1 MEIIESLFERLQID
15 LTIVATQFVIICVL
29 YFILD
34 FLFFKKLLFVL
45 QHREN
50 KTTKL
55 EEEANKKLDEA
66 EILANEYNGKIEK
79 INSEVYKDTQSK
91 KYLIEE
97 KEKENLKKAELQINS
112 EIEKQRKQ
120 IEDEISEKRKDVFQ
134 NQKQLSETFVEK
146 LIN

>member
-15 LTIVATQFVIICVL
+15 LTIVTTQFVIICIL

-66 EILANEYNGKIEK
+66 EVLANEYNGKIEK

-91 KYLIEE
+91 KHLIEE
-97 KEKENLKKAELQINS
+97 KEKENLKKAEVQINS

>member
-1 MEIIESLFERLQID
+1 MKIIESLFERLQID
-15 LTIVATQFVIICVL
+15 LTIVATQFVIICIL

-66 EILANEYNGKIEK
+66 EVLANEYNGKIES

-91 KYLIEE
+91 KHLIEE
-97 KEKENLKKAELQINS
+97 KEKESLKKAEVQINS

>member
-15 LTIVATQFVIICVL
+15 LTIVTTQFVIICIL

-66 EILANEYNGKIEK
+66 EVLANEYNGKIEK

-91 KYLIEE
+91 KHLIFIFKQKNKFQMFFVLLFLHSHHQQMYLY
-97 KEKENLKKAELQINS
+97 L
-112 EIEKQRKQ
+112 
-120 IEDEISEKRKDVFQ
+120 
-134 NQKQLSETFVEK
+134 LS
-146 LIN
+146 

>member
-1 MEIIESLFERLQID
+1 MKIIEGLFERLQID
-15 LTIVATQFVIICVL
+15 LTIVATQFLIICIL

-66 EILANEYNGKIEK
+66 AILANEYNGKIEK

-91 KYLIEE
+91 KHLIEE

-120 IEDEISEKRKDVFQ
+120 IENEISEKRKNVFQ

>member
-1 MEIIESLFERLQID
+1 MKIIEGLFERLQID
-15 LTIVATQFVIICVL
+15 LTIVATQFLIICIL

>member
-1 MEIIESLFERLQID
+1 MEIIQGLFERLDID
-15 LTIVATQFVIICVL
+15 PKILAAQFVIIVVL

-55 EEEANKKLDEA
+55 EEGARKKLDEA
-66 EILANEYNGKIEK
+66 NVLAKEYKEK
-79 INSEVYKDTQSK
+79 VDQVSAETYKELQSK
-91 KYLIEE
+91 RQRIEE
-97 KEKENLKKAELQINS
+97 NEKENLKKTEILINQ
-112 EIEKQRKQ
+112 EVEKQRKQ
-120 IEDEISEKRKDVFQ
+120 IEQEILEKRNDVFQ
-134 NQKQLSETFVEK
+134 NQEKLSETFVEK

>member
-1 MEIIESLFERLQID
+1 MKIIEGLFERLQID
-15 LTIVATQFVIICVL
+15 LTIVATQFVIICIL

-91 KYLIEE
+91 KHLIEE

>member
-1 MEIIESLFERLQID
+1 MKIIEGLFQRLHID
-15 LTIVATQFVIICVL
+15 LTVVATQFVIICLL

-45 QHREN
+45 QHRED

-55 EEEANKKLDEA
+55 EEAAIKKLNEA
-66 EILANEYNGKIEK
+66 EILASEYNGKIEE
-79 INSEVYKDTQSK
+79 INSEVYKDIQSK
-91 KYLIEE
+91 KHLIEE
-97 KEKENLKKAELQINS
+97 KEKENLKKAEMQINS

-120 IEDEISEKRKDVFQ
+120 IMNEISEKREDVFQ
-134 NQKQLSETFVEK
+134 NQKQLSESFVEK